1 MKTSSALRV
10 LAVAVVACCPPSVL
24 ALDPSLDA
32 SQYAHT
38 AWNIQDSSLK
48 AGVRS
53 IAQTPDG
60 YLWLGTEFGL
70 LRFDG
75 VRFVPWNPPPGQRLP
90 SSNIRS
96 LVAARDGTLWI
107 GTLEGLASWKD
118 GKLKTYAEL
127 AGQNVLTLL
136 EDREGTV
143 WAGTFQVPKGRLCA
157 IQRGNVQCY
166 GSDGNLGQ
174 WVWSLYEDGEGRI
187 WAGAETGLWRWK
199 PGPPQRYPMPHP
211 IETSQAL
218 AEGDSRAGL
227 LAVGE
232 GLWQFMD
239 EKTREYQIATPPGRL
254 TPVNMFRD
262 RDGGLWV
269 GTLQRGMLHVH
280 QGRTSVFAQS
290 DGLSSDHILT
300 MFEDREGNI
309 WVGTTDGLDRFR
321 ETPVFSISVKQGLSN
336 PSVESVLVARDNS
349 VWLST
354 LDGLNHWN
362 DGRVTIYWP
371 GGRDAKDSA
380 RLRVTG
386 QSGSAFYTSEKE
398 GVTEIA
404 DPGLP
409 DTAVGSLYED
419 DRGRIWVSTPKG
431 IARFENGRFSVVK
444 EVPGGWVNA
453 ITGDTK
459 AGVWIS
465 YQDQGLVH
473 WADGKLVE
481 EVPWS
486 RLGGNVVA
494 SSVMP
499 DPVRGGLWLGFF
511 QGGLVHFKDGQI
523 SASYGKKEGLGNGR
537 VMGLQLDADG
547 TLWAATEGGLS
558 RIKDGRIVTLSSP
571 NGLPCDTVHWS
582 VEVDSSFWLYTAC
595 GLIGVARSELEKW
608 ASDPRRGIQFTVLG
622 RSDGVRNRAL
632 LTGYTPR
639 VSKSA
644 DGRLWFTNLESVS
657 VMDPRHLALNK
668 VAPPVHIE
676 QVTADAKTY
685 DPRAGLRLPARVRDL
700 AIEYTALSFAA
711 PETVRFRY
719 KLEGQDPDW
728 REVLNDRKVQYS
740 NLAPRKYR
748 FRVLASNNSGV
759 WNEHGDTLEFSIAPA
774 YWQTNWFRGLCAA
787 IFLALV
793 WAAYQLRV
801 HRLQR
806 ESKQLRDA
814 IDTIPGYVWSALP
827 DGSVDFINRRWLEFS
842 GVSLE
847 NALGQGWEAAVHPDD
862 RAGFAGEWRKAVAS
876 GKAMESEARV
886 RRADGQY
893 RWLLVRNVPLRDQ
906 AGRIV
911 KWYGTSADIDDRK
924 RAEETLRE
932 QANLLDLTH
941 DTIFVAD
948 MQGVIKYWNRG
959 AEEQY
964 GWTAEQA
971 VGTLAHELLKT
982 VFPTSREEVIA
993 EVTRAGR
1000 WEGELL
1006 HTRKDG
1012 TPIVVACRLALQSD
1026 EQGAPLAIL
1035 ESNNDITDRKRA
1047 EEERER
1053 VRQLEA
1059 DLAHINRVSMM
1070 GELAA
1075 SIAHEVNQP
1084 LSGVVSNGSAC
1095 LRWLTGNPPNVDE
1108 ALENAR
1114 RIVRDGK
1121 RAGEIITRIRVLTKK
1136 TATSRERLDLNET
1149 IRDVLA
1155 LFGDE
1160 AKKKSVNI
1168 QTRFADDL
1176 SPVSGDRVQ
1185 LQQVMLNLIMNGIEA
1200 MSSVADRVREL
1211 VITTRNMDPDQVQVT
1226 VEDSGIGIDA
1236 QTTDRIFDSFY
1247 TTKPSG
1253 MGMGLSISRSILQAH
1268 GGRIWATAKDG
1279 TGAIFHLTLPTYHK
1293 GESHAGVA

>member
-10 LAVAVVACCPPSVL
+10 LAVAVMACCSPSVL
-24 ALDPSLDA
+24 ALDPSLDV

-48 AGVRS
+48 GGVRS

-96 LVAARDGTLWI
+96 LVAARDGTLWV

-118 GKLKTYAEL
+118 GKLNTYSEL
-127 AGQNVLTLL
+127 AEQNVLTLL

-143 WAGTFQVPKGRLCA
+143 WVGTFQVPNGRLCA
-157 IQRGNVQCY
+157 IQRVNVQCY
-166 GSDGNLGQ
+166 GSDGSLGQ

-199 PGPPQRYPMPHP
+199 PGPPKRYPMPHP

-218 AEGDSRAGL
+218 VEGDNRAGL

-239 EKTREYQIATPPGRL
+239 EKIREYQIATPPGRL

-269 GTLQRGMLHVH
+269 GTLQRGLLHVH

-300 MFEDREGNI
+300 LFEDREGNI

-362 DGRVTIYWP
+362 DGRVTTYWP
-371 GGRDAKDSA
+371 GGRGAYSA
-380 RLRVTG
+380 RVRATE
-386 QSGSAFYTSEKE
+386 QTRSAFYTSEKE
-398 GVTEIA
+398 AVGEIG

-409 DTAVGSLYED
+409 DSTVGSLYED

-431 IARFENGRFSVVK
+431 ITRFENGRFSVVK
-444 EVPGGWVNA
+444 EVPGGWVNV

-486 RLGGNVVA
+486 KFGGNVVA

-511 QGGLVHFKDGQI
+511 QGGLVHFKDGQLR
-523 SASYGKKEGLGNGR
+523 ASYRKNQGLGSGR
-537 VMGLQLDADG
+537 VMGLQLDTDG

-558 RIKDGRIVTLSSP
+558 RIRDGRIVTLNSS

-582 VEVDSSFWLYTAC
+582 VEVDAAFWLYTAC
-595 GLIGVARSELEKW
+595 GLVRVARSELERW
-608 ASDPRRGIQFTVLG
+608 GSDSRRSIQFTVLD
-622 RSDGVRNRAL
+622 RSDGVRSRAL

-639 VSKSA
+639 VSESA

-668 VAPPVHIE
+668 IAPPVVLE
-676 QVTADAKTY
+676 EAWANKLTLAPDGQTSV
-685 DPRAGLRLPARVRDL
+685 PPANNTFDFRF
-700 AIEYTALSFAA
+700 TALSFSA
-711 PETVRFRY
+711 PEKLRFRY
-719 KLEGQDPDW
+719 RLEPFDKDW
-728 REVLNDRKVQYS
+728 VDAGTRRTAHYTNMAPGKYSFQVAAANNYGIWNNQGASVRFVLQPHFY
-740 NLAPRKYR
+740 
-748 FRVLASNNSGV
+748 
-759 WNEHGDTLEFSIAPA
+759 
-774 YWQTNWFRGLCAA
+774 QTNWFRAFCTAV
-787 IFLALV
+787 FLALP
-793 WAAYQLRV
+793 WAAYQFRV
-801 HRLQR
+801 RQLQR
-806 ESKQLRDA
+806 DFRKLRDV
-814 IDTIPGYVWSALP
+814 IDTIPAMAWTALP
-827 DGSVDFINRRWLEFS
+827 DGSNAFVNRRWAEYTGLSPEDTAVS
-842 GVSLE
+842 G
-847 NALGQGWEAAVHPDD
+847 WTAAVHPED
-862 RAGFAGEWRKAVAS
+862 RQAYSEKWRASLAS
-876 GKAMESEARV
+876 GEPFESEARF
-886 RRADGQY
+886 RCAANGEY
-893 RWLLVRNVPLRDQ
+893 RWLLARGVPLRD
-906 AGRIV
+906 GHGNLVR
-911 KWYGTSADIDDRK
+911 WYGILTDI
-924 RAEETLRE
+924 E
-932 QANLLDLTH
+932 
-941 DTIFVAD
+941 
-948 MQGVIKYWNRG
+948 
-959 AEEQY
+959 
-964 GWTAEQA
+964 
-971 VGTLAHELLKT
+971 
-982 VFPTSREEVIA
+982 
-993 EVTRAGR
+993 
-1000 WEGELL
+1000 
-1006 HTRKDG
+1006 
-1012 TPIVVACRLALQSD
+1012 
-1026 EQGAPLAIL
+1026 
-1035 ESNNDITDRKRA
+1035 DRKRA

-1053 VRQLEA
+1053 LRQVEA

-1070 GELAA
+1070 GELTA

-1084 LSGVVSNGSAC
+1084 LSGIVSNGSAC
-1095 LRWLTGNPPNVDE
+1095 LRFLARDTPNVEE
-1108 ALENAR
+1108 AREAAR
-1114 RIVRDGK
+1114 DIVRDGK
-1121 RAGEIITRIRVLTKK
+1121 RAGEVIARIRALTKRA
-1136 TATSRERLDLNET
+1136 ATPREELNLNDT
-1149 IRDVLA
+1149 IREVLA
-1155 LFGDE
+1155 LVGDE
-1160 AKKKSVNI
+1160 AKKRNVTI
-1168 QTRFADDL
+1168 RTQFADDL
-1176 SPVSGDRVQ
+1176 PPVSGDRVQ
-1185 LQQVMLNLIMNGIEA
+1185 LQQVGLNLIMNGIEA
-1200 MSSVADRVREL
+1200 MSGVDQRRREL
-1211 VITTRNMDPDQVQVT
+1211 VITTRKMEPDQVQVT
-1226 VEDSGIGIDA
+1226 VEDSGTGLDPN
-1236 QTTDRIFDSFY
+1236 TMSRIFEPFY
-1247 TTKPSG
+1247 TTKASG

-1268 GGRIWATAKDG
+1268 GGRLWATVNDG
-1279 TGAIFHLTLPTYHK
+1279 PGTSFHFTLPK
-1293 GESHAGVA
+1293 

>member
-1 MKTSSALRV
+1 MKTSCALRV
-10 LAVAVVACCPPSVL
+10 LAVAVMASCCPSVL
-24 ALDPSLDA
+24 ALRPSLDV
-32 SQYAHT
+32 SQYGHT

-48 AGVRS
+48 GGVRS

-75 VRFVPWNPPPGQRLP
+75 VRFVPWNPPPGQRLS

-96 LVAARDGTLWI
+96 LAAARDGTLWI
-107 GTLEGLASWKD
+107 GTLEGLASWRD
-118 GKLKTYAEL
+118 GKLNTYAEL

-157 IQRGNVQCY
+157 IQPGNVRCY
-166 GSDGNLGQ
+166 GSDGSLGQ
-174 WVWSLYEDGEGRI
+174 WVWSLHEDGEGRI

-199 PGPPQRYPMPHP
+199 PGPPKCYPMPHP
-211 IETSQAL
+211 IETAQAL
-218 AEGDSRAGL
+218 VEGDNRAGL

-232 GLWQFMD
+232 GLWQFLH
-239 EKTREYQIATPPGRL
+239 EKIHEYEIATPPGRL

-269 GTLQRGMLHVH
+269 GTLQRGLLHVY

-300 MFEDREGNI
+300 LFEDREGNI

-362 DGRVTIYWP
+362 DGRVTTYWP
-371 GGRDAKDSA
+371 GGHDAKDSA

-409 DTAVGSLYED
+409 DTTVGSLYED

-486 RLGGNVVA
+486 RLGGNGVA
-494 SSVMP
+494 SSVLP

-511 QGGLVHFKDGQI
+511 QGGLVHLKDGQI
-523 SASYGKKEGLGNGR
+523 RASYGKNGGLGSGR

-558 RIKDGRIVTLSSP
+558 RIRDGRIATLNSS

-582 VEVDSSFWLYTAC
+582 VEVDASFWLYTAC
-595 GLIGVARSELEKW
+595 GLVRIARSELQRW
-608 ASDPRRGIQFTVLG
+608 ATDSKRSIQFTVLS
-622 RSDGVRNRAL
+622 RSDGVRSRAL

-639 VSKSA
+639 VSESA

-668 VAPPVHIE
+668 IAPPVHIE
-676 QVTADAKTY
+676 QIMADGKAY
-685 DPRAGLRLPARVRDL
+685 DPRGGLRLPALVRNLD
-700 AIEYTALSFAA
+700 IHYTALSFAD
-711 PETVRFRY
+711 PEKVHFRF
-719 KLEGQDPDW
+719 KLEGQDKDW
-728 REVLNDRKVQYS
+728 REVVNHREVQYS
-740 NLAPRKYR
+740 NLAPGNYR
-748 FRVLASNNSGV
+748 FRVTACNNSGV
-759 WNEHGDTLEFSIAPA
+759 WNEQGDILEFSVNPA
-774 YWQTNWFRGLCAA
+774 YYQTNWFRALGAA
-787 IFLALV
+787 AFLALLWV
-793 WAAYQLRV
+793 AYQVRT
-801 HRLQR
+801 RQLQEQERKFR
-806 ESKQLRDA
+806 EAVETMPALAFVS
-814 IDTIPGYVWSALP
+814 LP
-827 DGSVDFINRRWLEFS
+827 DGYCIFVNRGWVEYTGMTVEQAS
-842 GVSLE
+842 GT
-847 NALGQGWEAAVHPDD
+847 GWRTAVHPDD
-862 RAGFAGEWRKAVAS
+862 LKNVIDKWRKSVAT
-876 GKAMESEARV
+876 GESLEYEGRL
-886 RRADGQY
+886 RRGTDGQY
-893 RWLLVRNVPLRDQ
+893 RWFQVRAAPLRDKR
-906 AGRIV
+906 GRIE
-911 KWYGTSADIDDRK
+911 KWCGVAIDI
-924 RAEETLRE
+924 E
-932 QANLLDLTH
+932 
-941 DTIFVAD
+941 
-948 MQGVIKYWNRG
+948 
-959 AEEQY
+959 
-964 GWTAEQA
+964 
-971 VGTLAHELLKT
+971 
-982 VFPTSREEVIA
+982 
-993 EVTRAGR
+993 
-1000 WEGELL
+1000 
-1006 HTRKDG
+1006 DG
-1012 TPIVVACRLALQSD
+1012 
-1026 EQGAPLAIL
+1026 
-1035 ESNNDITDRKRA
+1035 KRA

-1053 VRQLEA
+1053 LRQVEA
-1059 DLAHINRVSMM
+1059 DLAHINRVSML

-1084 LSGVVSNGSAC
+1084 LSGIVSNGSAC
-1095 LRWLTGNPPNVDE
+1095 LRFLARDTPDVEE
-1108 ALENAR
+1108 AREAAR
-1114 RIVRDGK
+1114 DIVRDGK
-1121 RAGEIITRIRVLTKK
+1121 RAGEVIARIRALTKRA
-1136 TATSRERLDLNET
+1136 ATPREELDLNDT
-1149 IRDVLA
+1149 IREVLA
-1155 LFGDE
+1155 LVGDE
-1160 AKKKSVNI
+1160 AKKRNVIIST
-1168 QTRFADDL
+1168 QFADDL

-1185 LQQVMLNLIMNGIEA
+1185 LQQVGLNLIMNGMEA
-1200 MSSVADRVREL
+1200 MIDVDQRPRKL
-1211 VITTRNMDPDQVQVT
+1211 VITTRRIEPDQVQVT
-1226 VEDSGIGIDA
+1226 VRDSGTGLDPN
-1236 QTTDRIFDSFY
+1236 TMGRIFEPFY
-1247 TTKPSG
+1247 TTKAGG
-1253 MGMGLSISRSILQAH
+1253 MGMGLSISRSIVQAH
-1268 GGRIWATAKDG
+1268 GGRLWATANDG
-1279 TGAIFHLTLPTYHK
+1279 PGTSFHFTLPKYH
-1293 GESHAGVA
+1293 A

>member
-10 LAVAVVACCPPSVL
+10 LAVAVMACCSPSVL
-24 ALDPSLDA
+24 ALDASLDV

-38 AWNIQDSSLK
+38 AWNIQDGSLK
-48 AGVRS
+48 GGVRS

-107 GTLEGLASWKD
+107 GTLEGLANWKD
-118 GKLKTYAEL
+118 GKLNTYAEL
-127 AGQNVLTLL
+127 AEQNVLTLL

-166 GSDGNLGQ
+166 GSDGSLGQ
-174 WVWSLYEDGEGRI
+174 WVWSLYEDGQGRI

-199 PGPPQRYPMPHP
+199 PGPPKRYPMPHA

-218 AEGDSRAGL
+218 VEGDNRAGL

-239 EKTREYQIATPPGRL
+239 EKIREYQIATPPGRL

-269 GTLQRGMLHVH
+269 GTLQRGLLHVH

-300 MFEDREGNI
+300 LFEDREGNI

-371 GGRDAKDSA
+371 AGAGAYSA
-380 RLRVTG
+380 RVRATEPR
-386 QSGSAFYTSEKE
+386 SAFYTSEKE
-398 GVTEIA
+398 AVGEIA

-409 DTAVGSLYED
+409 DSTVGSLYED
-419 DRGRIWVSTPKG
+419 DLGRIWVSTPKG

-453 ITGDTK
+453 ITGDTNG
-459 AGVWIS
+459 GVWIS

-473 WADGKLVE
+473 WADGKLIE

-486 RLGGNVVA
+486 RFGGNVVA

-499 DPVRGGLWLGFF
+499 DPIGGGLWLGFF

-523 SASYGKKEGLGNGR
+523 RASYRKNQGLGSGR

-558 RIKDGRIVTLSSP
+558 RIRDGRIVTLNSS

-582 VEVDSSFWLYTAC
+582 VEVDASFWLYTAC
-595 GLIGVARSELEKW
+595 GLVRVARSELERW
-608 ASDPRRGIQFTVLG
+608 ASDSRRSIQFTVLG
-622 RSDGVRNRAL
+622 RSDGVRSRAL

-639 VSKSA
+639 ASESP

-668 VAPPVHIE
+668 IAPPVPVE
-676 QVTADAKTY
+676 QIVADAKTY
-685 DPRAGLRLPARVRDL
+685 DPRGGLRLPALVRNLD
-700 AIEYTALSFAA
+700 IDYTALSFAA
-711 PETVRFRY
+711 PEKVRFRY

-728 REVLNDRKVQYS
+728 REVLNERVVQYS
-740 NLAPRKYR
+740 NLAPGKYR

-759 WNEHGDTLEFSIAPA
+759 WNEQGDTLEFSIAAA

-793 WAAYQLRV
+793 WAAHQIRVRQLEE
-801 HRLQR
+801 QEKKFR
-806 ESKQLRDA
+806 EAVETMPALA
-814 IDTIPGYVWSALP
+814 FIALP
-827 DGSVDFINRRWLEFS
+827 DGYRTFVNRGWVEYTGMTVEQAAGS
-842 GVSLE
+842 GW
-847 NALGQGWEAAVHPDD
+847 QAAVHPDD
-862 RAGFAGEWRKAVAS
+862 LKRVTDRWRTAAAKGEPLEYEGRLRRGADGSIAGS
-876 GKAMESEARV
+876 
-886 RRADGQY
+886 RRAP
-893 RWLLVRNVPLRDQ
+893 RPC
-906 AGRIV
+906 A
-911 KWYGTSADIDDRK
+911 T
-924 RAEETLRE
+924 
-932 QANLLDLTH
+932 
-941 DTIFVAD
+941 
-948 MQGVIKYWNRG
+948 
-959 AEEQY
+959 
-964 GWTAEQA
+964 TA
-971 VGTLAHELLKT
+971 
-982 VFPTSREEVIA
+982 
-993 EVTRAGR
+993 
-1000 WEGELL
+1000 
-1006 HTRKDG
+1006 
-1012 TPIVVACRLALQSD
+1012 
-1026 EQGAPLAIL
+1026 
-1035 ESNNDITDRKRA
+1035 
-1047 EEERER
+1047 
-1053 VRQLEA
+1053 
-1059 DLAHINRVSMM
+1059 
-1070 GELAA
+1070 
-1075 SIAHEVNQP
+1075 
-1084 LSGVVSNGSAC
+1084 
-1095 LRWLTGNPPNVDE
+1095 
-1108 ALENAR
+1108 AR
-1114 RIVRDGK
+1114 
-1121 RAGEIITRIRVLTKK
+1121 
-1136 TATSRERLDLNET
+1136 S
-1149 IRDVLA
+1149 
-1155 LFGDE
+1155 
-1160 AKKKSVNI
+1160 
-1168 QTRFADDL
+1168 
-1176 SPVSGDRVQ
+1176 
-1185 LQQVMLNLIMNGIEA
+1185 
-1200 MSSVADRVREL
+1200 
-1211 VITTRNMDPDQVQVT
+1211 
-1226 VEDSGIGIDA
+1226 
-1236 QTTDRIFDSFY
+1236 
-1247 TTKPSG
+1247 
-1253 MGMGLSISRSILQAH
+1253 
-1268 GGRIWATAKDG
+1268 
-1279 TGAIFHLTLPTYHK
+1279 
-1293 GESHAGVA
+1293 